1 MFGHVVL
8 RKQVSEWNGDSVS
21 RSNFDNLSK
30 NIKTILKKGRPSL
43 LESKPKNCLG
53 VMWTIEK

>member
-21 RSNFDNLSK
+21 RSNFDNLS
-30 NIKTILKKGRPSL
+30 IKHLKGKAFTAR
-43 LESKPKNCLG
+43 
-53 VMWTIEK
+53 V